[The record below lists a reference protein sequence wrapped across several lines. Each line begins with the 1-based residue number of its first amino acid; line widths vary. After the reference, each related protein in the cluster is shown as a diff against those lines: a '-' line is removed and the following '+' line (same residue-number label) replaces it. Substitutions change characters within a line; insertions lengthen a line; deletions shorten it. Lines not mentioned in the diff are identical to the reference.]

1 MRILK
6 LTSEDS
12 TNKYQRGCLRSQ
24 MAAEALS
31 ITGPKHFSSLGSLIR
46 FSETI

>member
-1 MRILK
+1 
-6 LTSEDS
+6 
-12 TNKYQRGCLRSQ
+12 